1 MFTYDKILGMMEL
14 HRLEELPD
22 RLDQSHSDL
31 AESAHLA
38 CILAGVLTDSI
49 MMEQQHVTL
58 ENHGA
63 VSNRNVSEHST
74 SLLSLSLSLARCFII

>member
-14 HRLEELPD
+14 HRLQELPD
-22 RLDQSHSDL
+22 RLDESHSDL
-31 AESAHLA
+31 AESAHMA
-38 CILAGVLTDSI
+38 WILAGVLTASI

-74 SLLSLSLSLARCFII
+74 PLHSLARCFII